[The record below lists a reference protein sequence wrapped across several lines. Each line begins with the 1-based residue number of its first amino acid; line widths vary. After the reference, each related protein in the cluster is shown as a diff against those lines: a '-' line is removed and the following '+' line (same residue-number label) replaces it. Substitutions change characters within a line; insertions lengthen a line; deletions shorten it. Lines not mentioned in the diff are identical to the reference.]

1 MSTSPDPA
9 SPAVDERRWRSHRRY
24 LYLLAKLAF
33 VGVVAAFA
41 WQVMVVLSGVL
52 MPAMIGLAL
61 AYVCDPLID
70 AFERRRV
77 PRGLAIA
84 GLAVVILALLGV
96 LVVIV
101 LPAFAMQFADTVQK
115 LPGWIDMLYQGVA
128 TFARDRF
135 GYSGAEVEA
144 ATRKMLLAAQGAVL
158 GLIRGLGTSLNAA
171 VTAALTPI
179 FFFYFLS
186 DFDRIKVKPLA
197 LVPPRYHDY
206 VLSRARTI
214 DQVVGGWMRGQ
225 VQVVTVLSLLYAVGL
240 TIVGIKLG
248 FAIGIVAGL
257 LGFVPYV
264 GAVTGIVLSVL
275 MALIEHGGWNT
286 FVGVAVVF
294 GVALTL
300 DAYFITPRLVGSKV
314 GMNPLLV
321 IVAVLV
327 GGSLFG
333 IVGMMI
339 AVPVTAAAGVLLADA
354 VAAYKKSDFFT
365 AGAPAA
371 ADVTRL
377 EPPDSRGATG

>member
-1 MSTSPDPA
+1 MSPSPETGGSD
-9 SPAVDERRWRSHRRY
+9 VDERRWQSHRRY
-24 LYLLAKLAF
+24 LYLLAKLTL
-33 VGVVAAFA
+33 VAVIAAVA
-41 WQVMVVLSGVL
+41 WQVMVVLSSIL
-52 MPAMIGLAL
+52 MPAVIGLAL

-84 GLAVVILALLGV
+84 VFALVILGLLGV
-96 LVVIV
+96 LVVVV
-101 LPAFAMQFADTVQK
+101 LPAFATQFADVVQK
-115 LPGWIDMLYQGVA
+115 MPVWVDDLYQTIARVA
-128 TFARDRF
+128 RERF

-144 ATRKMLLAAQGAVL
+144 ATRKMLLSAQGAVL
-158 GLIRGLGTSLNAA
+158 GLIKGLGTSINAA
-171 VTAALTPI
+171 ITAALTPI
-179 FFFYFLS
+179 FFFYFLK
-186 DFDRIKVKPLA
+186 DFDRIKLKPLA

-206 VLSRARTI
+206 VLSRARTM
-214 DQVVGGWMRGQ
+214 DHVVGGWLRGQ
-225 VQVVTVLSLLYAVGL
+225 VQVVTVLSAIYAVGL

-264 GAVTGIVLSVL
+264 GAVTGIALSL
-275 MALIEHGGWNT
+275 MMAVVEHGGWHA
-286 FVGVAVVF
+286 FVGVGIVF

-300 DAYFITPRLVGSKV
+300 DAYLITPRLVGSKV

-333 IVGMMI
+333 VLGMMV

-354 VAAYKKSDFFT
+354 VAEYRKSAFFT
-365 AGAPAA
+365 QGAPPA
-371 ADVTRL
+371 ADVTTL
-377 EPPDSRGATG
+377 EPPGSQDAAG